1 MKYTI
6 LLIVI
11 YLAFISLGLPDGV
24 FGVAWPDMRVDFS
37 MPLATAGMI
46 SIFVMSFSAIS
57 SFSSGR
63 ILKRFGTGRVTFI
76 SCLMTGLALL
86 GYSKAPSFAWLMVMT
101 LPLGLGQGAVDSG
114 LNNYVAKNYSS
125 RHMSWLHCCWGI
137 GASLGPFIMTK
148 TLAANKEWRSGYVT
162 IATMQLILAAIF
174 LMSLKLWKSEEA
186 PKLVESHKTLERG
199 KTSILKSIS
208 PWLGILMFFFYAGT
222 EYSVGLWANSM
233 LVESR
238 NIPKEI
244 SGLWISYYYG
254 ALMLGRFVTGII
266 VNKLGNRKV
275 IRLGIMI
282 AVLGAILLYIPLGSA
297 VTMSALMLIGFG
309 FAPIYPCM
317 MHETPRRFDED
328 TTKTLIGYQ
337 VGAACI
343 GGSALSAS
351 LGLIFSK
358 TSLEALAPSLLVLL
372 LTMVFI
378 SEWLNKRTV

>member
-1 MKYTI
+1 MKSTI

-37 MPLATAGMI
+37 MPLATAGMV

-63 ILKRFGTGRVTFI
+63 VLKRFGTGRVTFI

-86 GYSKAPSFAWLMVMT
+86 GYSKAPSFPWLIAMT

-114 LNNYVAKNYSS
+114 LNNYVANNYSS

-148 TLAANKEWRSGYVT
+148 TLAASNEWRSGYVT
-162 IATMQLILAAIF
+162 LATMQLILAAIF
-174 LMSLKLWKSEEA
+174 LSSLKLWKSEGASSHE
-186 PKLVESHKTLERG
+186 ESIKEL
-199 KTSILKSIS
+199 KSSKISILKSIS
-208 PWLGILMFFFYAGT
+208 PWLGILMFFFYVGA

-238 NIPKEI
+238 NVPKEI

-254 ALMLGRFVTGII
+254 ALMLGRFITGIV
-266 VNKLGNRKV
+266 VNKLGNRKLIRIGILVAV
-275 IRLGIMI
+275 I
-282 AVLGAILLYIPLGSA
+282 GALILYIPVGSA
-297 VTMSALMLIGFG
+297 VTMLGLMLIGFG
-309 FAPIYPCM
+309 FGPIYPCM
-317 MHETPRRFDED
+317 MHETPRRFDENI
-328 TTKTLIGYQ
+328 TKKLIGYQ

-343 GGSALSAS
+343 GGSVLPAS
-351 LGLIFSK
+351 LGLIFSR
-358 TSLEALAPSLLVLL
+358 TSLECLVPSLLVLL
-372 LTMVFI
+372 LTMI
-378 SEWLNKRTV
+378 IMSEWLNRRTA